1 MARRESEY
9 CGILLVNKE
18 QDMTSHDCVNIV
30 RRGFQTGRVGH
41 TGTLDPM
48 ATGLLPICVGKATKL
63 AELICDGRKK
73 YRAGFR
79 LGVRTDTLDITGSII
94 REAEP
99 ERDWEKVREVIFSF
113 LGRSMQLPPMYSA
126 KKINGQKLYELARKG
141 EEIERTPCEI
151 EIYNIEADSF
161 NPDDASGEM
170 TVSCS
175 KGTYIRSLI
184 DDMGEKL
191 GCFAV
196 MTSLERVE
204 TGGFSLSD
212 ERVCSIEE
220 IKSSTPEK
228 LGEKLILPEEF
239 FPEFREIT
247 LNEKEERFFTNGIR
261 IRMSGEKDEILK
273 VYSPKGKFIALGKI
287 FEENDKSLR
296 MGVFKSFY

>member
-18 QDMTSHDCVNIV
+18 QNMTSHDCVNIV

-48 ATGLLPICVGKATKL
+48 ATGLLPVCIGKATKL

-73 YRAGFR
+73 YRAGFK
-79 LGVRTDTLDITGSII
+79 LGIKTDTLDITGQITGESEPVRDKEKIL
-94 REAEP
+94 EA
-99 ERDWEKVREVIFSF
+99 INSF
-113 LGRSMQLPPMYSA
+113 MGKSMQLPPMYSA
-126 KKINGQKLYELARKG
+126 KKINGKKLYELARKG
-141 EEIERTPCEI
+141 EECERTPCEI
-151 EIYNIEADSF
+151 EIFSIETEEINIEKSTVII
-161 NPDDASGEM
+161 

-184 DDMGEKL
+184 DDIGEKL
-191 GCFAV
+191 GCYAV
-196 MTSLERVE
+196 MISLERIE

-212 ERVCSIEE
+212 ERICGIYE
-220 IKSSTPEK
+220 IKEATPEK
-228 LGEKLILPEEF
+228 LSEKLVAPDEF
-239 FPEFREIT
+239 FSEYRKIT
-247 LNEKEERFFTNGIR
+247 LDERNQRFFTNGIR
-261 IRMSGEKDEILK
+261 IRIDGKKDEILK
-273 VYSPKGKFIALGKI
+273 VYSPEGKFIALGKI